1 MRAPLLALALLTVAC
16 NDAPVEDTG
25 PVDLRVDYPEPVE
38 SALIFETPDLVI
50 PAYSDVQMCTALT
63 YTGEDV
69 GIVHMMNYQG
79 PGGHHLVLYGTTTPA
94 REIPDGETWD
104 CTATEDLQME
114 NMEPVIFGGTLERRD
129 DVTLNELDLPD
140 GMAVLLQSNQ
150 RFVVQAHYINA
161 TADDILV
168 HDEAQFE
175 VIPEDQVETWAA
187 PFALSS
193 DQFLIPAGTD
203 SYTRTFTCTWDQE
216 PVNALFMGGHMHEW
230 GKSFKTT
237 RTRGDGPEE
246 VLVDEPVWD
255 AVYRDAPNML
265 EFEPGELMF
274 EQGDQLTTTCEWFN
288 DEPEDLVFPHEM
300 CVTFALVYP
309 AKLPWICSD
318 GN

>member
-25 PVDLRVDYPEPVE
+25 PVDLRVDYPDPVE
-38 SALIFETPDLVI
+38 GAPIFETPDLVI
-50 PAYSDVQMCTALT
+50 PAYSDIQMCTALT

-150 RFVVQAHYINA
+150 RFVVQAPRRMTSSCTTGPSLRSSLKIRSR
-161 TADDILV
+161 
-168 HDEAQFE
+168 
-175 VIPEDQVETWAA
+175 PGPRPSRSA
-187 PFALSS
+187 PTSS
-193 DQFLIPAGTD
+193 
-203 SYTRTFTCTWDQE
+203 
-216 PVNALFMGGHMHEW
+216 
-230 GKSFKTT
+230 
-237 RTRGDGPEE
+237 
-246 VLVDEPVWD
+246 
-255 AVYRDAPNML
+255 
-265 EFEPGELMF
+265 
-274 EQGDQLTTTCEWFN
+274 
-288 DEPEDLVFPHEM
+288 
-300 CVTFALVYP
+300 
-309 AKLPWICSD
+309 
-318 GN
+318 